1 MSHKRHR
8 QLAILGALFLTSSY
22 CALSSRTL
30 ASGDPLPP
38 QRAPE
43 TGSTEAPG
51 PPPRAADI
59 PTRAGRR
66 AIATRLDI
74 ALELIKL
81 ERALAAARVDGRLSA
96 AETKRVNQSFDTLTG
111 LFFAGR
117 NAEAIDRLQQLRDT
131 LSLPPR
137 TELGRA
143 VDALKPEIEPALLVL
158 GEGAPIGVRIRP
170 LHAAGDRSNAE
181 LGGGERTIA
190 VLSGRTLR
198 VMLTPVP
205 APGQQSTGA
214 SVELCSVVIPDL
226 GIKAAQEA
234 GQEGM
239 ISVKPPSGG
248 LRIEREISGEAAA
261 AIYDALKPGAYS
273 IDLQLAGETVA
284 APIAVKR
291 ADVGRV
297 QVVAEP
303 LDSFAARAQTA
314 LAAVDSSRIVPL
326 ALATV
331 QSRIDLA
338 SRSPRPADAGR
349 SMLSLASLQR
359 DVQAEIASM
368 ASARVIGPA
377 ADPYFNRTGLWQ
389 LTLGPD
395 AADVPVW
402 LYGPPIKSGSTS
414 GSALGSTP
422 GLLIALHGAG
432 GDEAMFPLSY
442 GAGEILSLCA
452 QYNLV
457 LASPRTEPLMSGPG
471 IVDALIARA
480 SVHYNIDSRRIF
492 VIGHSMGAIT
502 VASLATQR
510 SYTIAAA
517 VCIAGGPVATTPPA
531 RSSPLLVLAAELDG
545 ILPAARLAPV
555 VERWAAAGR
564 DVTFRTLADTGHTL
578 CVGPALGD
586 AVKWLSE
593 RPFSIPALED
603 EKANP

>member
-1 MSHKRHR
+1 MSHNRHR
-8 QLAILGALFLTSSY
+8 QLAILGAVFLTSSC
-22 CALSSRTL
+22 CALSSRAL
-30 ASGDPLPP
+30 ASASPLPP
-38 QRAPE
+38 QRSPE
-43 TGSTEAPG
+43 IGSTEPPG
-51 PPPRAADI
+51 PPPRAVDI
-59 PTRAGRR
+59 PNRAGRR

-81 ERALAAARVDGRLSA
+81 ERALAAARVDGRLSP

-117 NAEAIDRLQQLRDT
+117 NAEAIDRLQQLRET
-131 LSLPPR
+131 LSTPPR

-143 VDALKPEIEPALLVL
+143 IDALKPEIEPALLVI

-170 LHAAGDRSNAE
+170 MHAAGERSEGE

-205 APGQQSTGA
+205 APGQQAAGG

-226 GIKAAQEA
+226 RAKPGTDA
-234 GQEGM
+234 GHEGM
-239 ISVKPPSGG
+239 ISVKPPTGG
-248 LRIEREISGEAAA
+248 LRIERKISGEAAA
-261 AIYDALKPGAYS
+261 VIYNALKPGAYA
-273 IDLQLAGETVA
+273 IDLQLVGETAA
-284 APIAVKR
+284 APIAVMR
-291 ADVGRV
+291 ADIGRV
-297 QVVAEP
+297 QVVSEP
-303 LDSFAARAQTA
+303 LATFAARAQTA
-314 LAAVDSSRIVPL
+314 LAAVDSSRIAPL

-349 SMLSLASLQR
+349 SLLSLAAIQR
-359 DVQAEIASM
+359 DVKAEIASM
-368 ASARVIGPA
+368 ASARATDSA
-377 ADPYFNRTGLWQ
+377 ADPYFNRVGLWQ

-395 AADVPVW
+395 AADAPVW
-402 LYGPPIKSGSTS
+402 MYGPPITT
-414 GSALGSTP
+414 GSTP

-502 VASLATQR
+502 AASLAVQR

-517 VCIAGGPVATTPPA
+517 VCIAGGPVATTPPS

-545 ILPAARLAPV
+545 IIPAARLSPV
-555 VERWAAAGR
+555 AERWAAAGH
-564 DVTFRTLADTGHTL
+564 DVTFRVLADTGHTL

-593 RPFSIPALED
+593 RPISIPALED
-603 EKANP
+603 KKANP